1 MKKGESRAFD
11 GHSGV
16 HLCSQVT
23 VYLTKTGSG
32 GIHEEHSA
40 WRMSGLHNEVGGKS
54 LCMVICLNL
63 CPCLTPKDATTT
75 FPLLGKRYGEYS
87 LNSLSNSERKIPR
100 C

>member
-1 MKKGESRAFD
+1 M
-11 GHSGV
+11 

-32 GIHEEHSA
+32 GISEEHSA